1 MPAAHAQAAQTTA
14 QEHKALRVIIIMHQ
28 EVRVTTGIIIAPEAL
43 AEKHTAILRRLPAV
57 ARADMS
63 AAAAAE
69 HLEAAAPTAEGLLVA
84 IPGHTAATHGII
96 RVTLVDNLAILF
108 AHIGASRVLLIQGP
122 GVTA

>member
-1 MPAAHAQAAQTTA
+1 MPAVHAQAAQTTA

-69 HLEAAAPTAEGLLVA
+69 HLEAAAPTAEGLMVA

-96 RVTLVDNLAILF
+96 KAALVALPVIRSAD
-108 AHIGASRVLLIQGP
+108 IGASRAIPTQRL